1 MAKRRKKAKKKR
13 ATKKRRV
20 TKKMRAHLARAR
32 SMRGKSKNDVASH
45 MSAANKRGLHQIV
58 AAASAIDSVAAHMSS
73 ANKRALHSAVAKI
86 DSVAEHM
93 SAANKRGS
101 RKRKRGRPKKY

>member
-1 MAKRRKKAKKKR
+1 
-13 ATKKRRV
+13 
-20 TKKMRAHLARAR
+20 MRAHLARAR
-32 SMRGKSKNDVASH
+32 SMRGKSSVASH
-45 MSAANKRGLHQIV
+45 MSAANKRGLHKIV

-101 RKRKRGRPKKY
+101 RRRKRGRPKKY